1 MFTLAHSR
9 LLGIAGGTLVAL
21 SLSSAYAQSA
31 PPYDSPYRGY
41 APSPYAAPYWQDR
54 GPWFVPQ
61 YGDPYGGGYG
71 APQGVMPPRGHV
83 SNHPLRRATL
93 GVPHSPTTLI
103 QTLIQTLIKGIM
115 GLPLGQCLA
124 PTTDQAAPMRTAPRP
139 FDTGTRPIRMGMVA
153 RRVVS
158 HPHSLN
164 PPICAVKNEGPILPY
179 VTTQR
184 SAARFARTEAALQP
198 GSEGR
203 HTVRDLS
210 GVRD

>member
-71 APQGVMPPRGHV
+71 APQGVMPPPWARFQPPPPQGNAWGAPQPNNAYPNAYPNAYQGNYGPPPWAM
-83 SNHPLRRATL
+83 SGPYNGPSGPYAY
-93 GVPHSPTTLI
+93 GPSPFRY
-103 QTLIQTLIKGIM
+103 G
-115 GLPLGQCLA
+115 
-124 PTTDQAAPMRTAPRP
+124 
-139 FDTGTRPIRMGMVA
+139 
-153 RRVVS
+153 
-158 HPHSLN
+158 N
-164 PPICAVKNEGPILPY
+164 PPYPYGYGGP
-179 VTTQR
+179 TR
-184 SAARFARTEAALQP
+184 SFSPAQSQP
-198 GSEGR
+198 SNLCR
-203 HTVRDLS
+203 
-210 GVRD
+210 